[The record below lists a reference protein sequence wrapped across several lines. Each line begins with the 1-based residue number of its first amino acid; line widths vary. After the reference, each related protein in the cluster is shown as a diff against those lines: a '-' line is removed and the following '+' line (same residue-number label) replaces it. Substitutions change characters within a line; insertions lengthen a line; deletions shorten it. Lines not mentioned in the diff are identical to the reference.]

1 LEQPGSLKK
10 TEEARVPLGVMV
22 TRRLPKMTGPT
33 TRLKTRGRL
42 ASRDPRSAI
51 GFWPQVKRQ
60 RTSIALGKRDFV
72 YSGHAD
78 TS

>member
-1 LEQPGSLKK
+1 
-10 TEEARVPLGVMV
+10 
-22 TRRLPKMTGPT
+22 LPKLTGPT